1 MGCLTRALGRI
12 LFVTIIV
19 SSAYLHLNKPQ
30 NTIDEAK
37 NNYVQLFDC
46 VNQLAPGVLPAAET
60 VFYFNYSDELAFTC

>member
-30 NTIDEAK
+30 NTIEEAK
-37 NNYVQLFDC
+37 SNYASLFKC
-46 VNQLAPGVLPAAET
+46 INQLAPGILPAA
-60 VFYFNYSDELAFTC
+60 